1 MKYWRWYHK
10 DCMSL
15 KDTNPFSQSNTRR
28 EGVVIAVVAVF
39 VILGLGCVTWNLVEG
54 SETRVDMVKETKL
67 VSVGVL
73 TWHWQQRPT

>member
-1 MKYWRWYHK
+1 
-10 DCMSL
+10 MSL